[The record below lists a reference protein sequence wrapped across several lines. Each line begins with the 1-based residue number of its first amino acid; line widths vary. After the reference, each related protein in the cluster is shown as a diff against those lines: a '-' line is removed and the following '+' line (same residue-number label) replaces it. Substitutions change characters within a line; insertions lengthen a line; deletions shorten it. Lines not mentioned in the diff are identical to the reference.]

1 MFAVLADDYTPPQ
14 TNADTE
20 ESTVRGPLDLAAG
33 HNHFDVHPGNI
44 GRFLGRGHRHV
55 LEVREDIRNA
65 TGLRLAHEVK
75 DNAVVFRFCGKLHQQ
90 LALRSAYDTL
100 LNTLGKRAIQTGF
113 RIPCDVHTVKFVLG
127 RDHVNAERLVEKVDG
142 LEKVRL
148 RFLKNERAFAIEFLD
163 DALDYKE
170 AVRLR
175 DELRVAV
182 TDEIYRFK
190 KTYIRP
196 KATPAKKP
204 ARARTFS
211 LGGHSWPQASY
222 PPSEASASPSDAS
235 TVTGTS
241 FADTSSEA
249 PSDVSE
255 PRWTPEVIE
264 HANWTP
270 EQASEPRWTPEV
282 VEHAIWTPEKAKAM
296 QNMKPSRTECWADA
310 DDY

>member
-14 TNADTE
+14 TNADTG
-20 ESTVRGPLDLAAG
+20 ESTVRGPLDLAAD
-33 HNHFDVHPGNI
+33 HNHFVVHPRNI
-44 GRFLGRGHRHV
+44 GRFLGRGQHHV
-55 LEVREDIRNA
+55 LEVREDIRDA

-75 DNAVVFRFCGKLHQQ
+75 DNAVVFRFCGNLHQK

-100 LNTLGKRAIQTGF
+100 LNTLGKRAIETGF
-113 RIPCDVHTVKFVLG
+113 RIPCDTHTVKFVLG
-127 RDHVNAERLVEKVDG
+127 RDHANAERLVEKVDG

-148 RFLKNERAFAIEFLD
+148 RFLKNERAFTIEFLD
-163 DALDYKE
+163 DALDYE
-170 AVRLR
+170 ETIRLR

-182 TDEIYRFK
+182 TDAIYRFK

-204 ARARTFS
+204 ATARTFS
-211 LGGHSWPQASY
+211 LGGHNWPHASY
-222 PPSEASASPSDAS
+222 PPSEASASDAS
-235 TVTGTS
+235 TGTS
-241 FADTSSEA
+241 FTDTSSEA

-270 EQASEPRWTPEV
+270 E
-282 VEHAIWTPEKAKAM
+282 KAKAP
-296 QNMKPSRTECWADA
+296 QNMKAPRTECWADA